1 MERLIKYIEEDIEL
15 LKKELHIFNVYIEGE
30 LSFLEEIFHL
40 SLEKIK
46 NILKKKSNSN
56 EKFEI
61 LRTRL
66 YEVIEGAEVV
76 RILWADRSY
85 WYLDRNYI
93 YYLLILKIFKSL
105 VLSKTIMVVPLH
117 LSAIRRYLNE
127 CLEQWDKA
135 FTEKIIPISFILP
148 IQGKQIEKTA
158 VLDDNFYLVKPLNLK
173 SLDDFEISYD
183 LPSLLIYK
191 SELKFDYE
199 TMIYTNLEK
208 RILQDQVLRFTNFD
222 LTKDLDLRFE
232 DVHNLITVVNLSG
245 IFFIF
250 EGYFLYPPWW
260 IEPDKELYY
269 KLGKFSKDSP
279 NKVIDFEETIK
290 KIYPDKFKKAL
301 NDKKFKFIIS
311 LYTNF
316 TQRRLINDKIL
327 DATTFLESVFTRGIT
342 SEVAF
347 RFALNIALFISDTL
361 EIFEEK
367 YEFFKRFYD
376 LRSSLIHGGNSEKKI
391 LKLLEKFDIVDNEI
405 DIPIL
410 VQFQINQILLTLIDL
425 FDKDKKIIDDIEQ
438 KRLFFLKG
446 FLRRFT
452 GNH

>member
-135 FTEKIIPISFILP
+135 
-148 IQGKQIEKTA
+148 
-158 VLDDNFYLVKPLNLK
+158 
-173 SLDDFEISYD
+173 
-183 LPSLLIYK
+183 
-191 SELKFDYE
+191 
-199 TMIYTNLEK
+199 
-208 RILQDQVLRFTNFD
+208 
-222 LTKDLDLRFE
+222 
-232 DVHNLITVVNLSG
+232 
-245 IFFIF
+245 
-250 EGYFLYPPWW
+250 
-260 IEPDKELYY
+260 
-269 KLGKFSKDSP
+269 
-279 NKVIDFEETIK
+279 
-290 KIYPDKFKKAL
+290 
-301 NDKKFKFIIS
+301 
-311 LYTNF
+311 
-316 TQRRLINDKIL
+316 
-327 DATTFLESVFTRGIT
+327 
-342 SEVAF
+342 
-347 RFALNIALFISDTL
+347 
-361 EIFEEK
+361 
-367 YEFFKRFYD
+367 
-376 LRSSLIHGGNSEKKI
+376 
-391 LKLLEKFDIVDNEI
+391 
-405 DIPIL
+405 
-410 VQFQINQILLTLIDL
+410 
-425 FDKDKKIIDDIEQ
+425 
-438 KRLFFLKG
+438 
-446 FLRRFT
+446 
-452 GNH
+452 